1 MRVVLCDDEPG
12 YRRLIY
18 DKILQDGFVHD
29 YEVEVAE
36 YGGGR
41 ELLEAL
47 DRGEY
52 ADVFFLDV
60 QMEQGGDDGIRLG
73 RELRRRGQDGLIVY
87 VTGFMDYVQLGYEVK
102 AFRYLLKSQIEQMLP
117 RVLRD
122 IRQELEGEEFSF
134 RMGGETV
141 CLDRRKILYLE
152 SSVRTLR
159 LVSPEGEY
167 RFYGSLDKIQEDL
180 GEGFL
185 RCHRSFL
192 INLGHLR
199 GYKNGTAYMDN
210 GRGIPVSRL
219 RGKEFSSVI
228 LEYMKDM

>member
-134 RMGGETV
+134 RMGG
-141 CLDRRKILYLE
+141 I
-152 SSVRTLR
+152 
-159 LVSPEGEY
+159 
-167 RFYGSLDKIQEDL
+167 
-180 GEGFL
+180 
-185 RCHRSFL
+185 
-192 INLGHLR
+192 
-199 GYKNGTAYMDN
+199 
-210 GRGIPVSRL
+210 
-219 RGKEFSSVI
+219 
-228 LEYMKDM
+228 

>member
-60 QMEQGGDDGIRLG
+60 HLEQGGDDGIRLG

-159 LVSPEGEY
+159 LVSLEGEY

-192 INLGHLR
+192 VNIGQVVSFSGSQIVLQG
-199 GYKNGTAYMDN
+199 GVE
-210 GRGIPVSRL
+210 IPVSRSYGRNVKKRL
-219 RGKEFSSVI
+219 L
-228 LEYMKDM
+228 LEMR